1 MSDYSELKR
10 LAEAATPTP
19 WERGDG
25 NEVMVSEEGDEAYW
39 SWEQAGPA
47 QIHGSGE
54 QPVRDADFIAAANP
68 AAVLALI
75 AENDRLKTLRS
86 TTERDLAQELE
97 VWRHGPSCWTCGD
110 TGDVHDMVG
119 EWRGQ
124 CDCNAAKVIDV
135 ASERDQIKA
144 ENEALRRGIDP
155 KWASMDQTFVIEFLR
170 HRSVFDA
177 ENIDRMI
184 QFAVES
190 AQYVQLNPSKE
201 VQP

>member
-1 MSDYSELKR
+1 M
-10 LAEAATPTP
+10 
-19 WERGDG
+19 
-25 NEVMVSEEGDEAYW
+25 
-39 SWEQAGPA
+39 
-47 QIHGSGE
+47 
-54 QPVRDADFIAAANP
+54 
-68 AAVLALI
+68 
-75 AENDRLKTLRS
+75 
-86 TTERDLAQELE
+86 
-97 VWRHGPSCWTCGD
+97 
-110 TGDVHDMVG
+110 
-119 EWRGQ
+119 
-124 CDCNAAKVIDV
+124 IDV